1 MRKFFVFSMMLF
13 FNTHLISYSQ
23 NWPKIFTGRYAY
35 WLTEHY
41 DMGCFIIGPLNNFNF
56 SYIVKNNINGD
67 KIWEKR
73 LGNGQYLCIA
83 GCIEPTIDGGFVIS
97 GQTNKYDSWG
107 DPFIMRFNACGE
119 VQWCTVISIPG
130 TDDYA
135 ISVKPTP
142 FNEYVVLTIYS
153 DPSPWHHTQ
162 LYKFNSGG
170 TLIWR
175 QDYPVQGNAFED
187 EPRNLRVDSS
197 AYLISGMCYYPD
209 PGVPGGYE
217 RPYYICTDTAGN
229 VNWRLVYGAV
239 NGFHGTPFYST
250 IRNSSKSFY
259 YSTGVHSNF
268 CDTPVLIKFSIN
280 GTEDY
285 HEDLFPGSCPAG
297 NSAINFLNDTT
308 IITMV
313 GGTLSGVDIY
323 KWIKTDTLGIEFQ
336 SKEYTQNWMKYTGLS
351 IISSD
356 QKIVNISRSLGGP
369 TFYFYKLNSDLE
381 FDSIYTMPHTY
392 DSLCPYPI
400 VSDTVDPDCGL
411 IVSIEDSEEN
421 PEAYCLKVYPNPA
434 ANMVT
439 VEIPELLQKQTGPAG
454 FQATTVYHQWGSATL
469 EVYGLFGKK
478 QLEYI
483 VQQGQPPVE
492 IDVSQWERGMYVFR
506 LVFRGETVAAE
517 KVVVE

>member
-1 MRKFFVFSMMLF
+1 
-13 FNTHLISYSQ
+13 
-23 NWPKIFTGRYAY
+23 
-35 WLTEHY
+35 
-41 DMGCFIIGPLNNFNF
+41 
-56 SYIVKNNINGD
+56 
-67 KIWEKR
+67 
-73 LGNGQYLCIA
+73 
-83 GCIEPTIDGGFVIS
+83 
-97 GQTNKYDSWG
+97 
-107 DPFIMRFNACGE
+107 
-119 VQWCTVISIPG
+119 
-130 TDDYA
+130 
-135 ISVKPTP
+135 
-142 FNEYVVLTIYS
+142 
-153 DPSPWHHTQ
+153 
-162 LYKFNSGG
+162 
-170 TLIWR
+170 
-175 QDYPVQGNAFED
+175 
-187 EPRNLRVDSS
+187 
-197 AYLISGMCYYPD
+197 
-209 PGVPGGYE
+209 
-217 RPYYICTDTAGN
+217 
-229 VNWRLVYGAV
+229 
-239 NGFHGTPFYST
+239 
-250 IRNSSKSFY
+250 
-259 YSTGVHSNF
+259 
-268 CDTPVLIKFSIN
+268 
-280 GTEDY
+280 
-285 HEDLFPGSCPAG
+285 
-297 NSAINFLNDTT
+297 
-308 IITMV
+308 MV

-506 LVFRGETVAAE
+506 LVFRGETVATE